1 MKFDGNKNSK
11 DLRIRDAHQKAH
23 FYRPGDGINEAI
35 MVTGEHKRVDT
46 MQELNMVDDTEETT
60 VIRDHLEIF

>member
-11 DLRIRDAHQKAH
+11 DLRISDKHQRAH
-23 FYRPGDGINEAI
+23 FYRPGDGVNESI

-46 MQELNMVDDTEETT
+46 MHQLNMVDDSEETA